1 MSKTKQEAYLIPTY
15 ISFYV
20 LTMILTYRLLKL
32 INMVKGARA
41 KSEQKGTSYT
51 RIKYDACWCTRIF
64 T

>member
-1 MSKTKQEAYLIPTY
+1 MSKTKQKTFLIPIH

-41 KSEQKGTSYT
+41 KSEQKTNFIYA
-51 RIKYDACWCTRIF
+51 I
-64 T
+64 